1 MSLELKL
8 DSNKIFH
15 KVFEGTK
22 PGYNALQV
30 DTFLD
35 IVIKDYETMEKYV
48 TEIDQVIDNLKQ
60 SNRLLKNRLDLVE
73 SQKAVMEEKLKNIS
87 DNVNASRS
95 NIEYLQRIS
104 VLEKALL
111 NAGIDPNTLN

>member
-1 MSLELKL
+1 MPIELKL

-35 IVIKDYETMEKYV
+35 IVIKDYEAMEKYIKD
-48 TEIDQVIDNLKQ
+48 TEQVITSLKQ
-60 SNRLLKNRLDLVE
+60 SNRLLTHRLDEVE
-73 SQKAVMEEKLKNIS
+73 SQKAVMEERLKNIS
-87 DNVNASRS
+87 DNIDASRS
-95 NIEYLQRIS
+95 NLEYLQRIS
-104 VLEKALL
+104 KLEIALS
-111 NAGIDPNTLN
+111 NAGIDPKTLK

>member
-1 MSLELKL
+1 MALDLKL

-35 IVIKDYETMEKYV
+35 VVIMDYESMEAYV
-48 TEIDQVIDNLKQ
+48 AETEKTIANLEKV
-60 SNRLLKNRLDLVE
+60 NRMLKDRLTAVE
-73 SQKAVMEEKLKNIS
+73 ATEAVMAEKLKHIS
-87 DNVNASRS
+87 ENENASLS
-95 NIEYLQRIS
+95 NLDLLKRIS
-104 VLEKALL
+104 SLEQALFK
-111 NAGIDPNTLN
+111 AGINPNSID